1 MADVQGLD
9 VPVESRLK
17 LRSVVRLNNVDAER
31 EPPKDVA
38 DEADRR
44 VLVARVVHL
53 EDSNARAIVGR

>member
-44 VLVARVVHL
+44 VLVARVVQL